1 MIRGL
6 YLGRFQPFH
15 NGHRA
20 VIEEIA
26 KEVDELI
33 IGIGS
38 AQISHE
44 MKHPFTAGERILMI
58 TRSLKDFKIPVY
70 VIPIEDINRN
80 AVWPSHVRSTVP
92 PFDVVYSSNPLVVR
106 LFKEDGYNVK
116 SPAMIER
123 KNLSGTYI
131 RKQMIENGDWQSLVP
146 KEVKEVLEEIDGV
159 SRLQEIA
166 GTDA

>member
-15 NGHRA
+15 NGHKT

-38 AQISHE
+38 SQISHE
-44 MKHPFTAGERILMI
+44 VKHPFTAGERVLMI
-58 TRSLKDFKIPVY
+58 TQSLKHLKIPVY

-80 AVWPSHVRSTVP
+80 AVWPSHVASTVP

-106 LFKEDGYNVK
+106 LFNESGYTVK
-116 SPAMIER
+116 SPKMVER

-131 RKQMIENGDWQSLVP
+131 RKLMQEDGEWESLVP
-146 KEVKEVLEEIDGV
+146 AEVKAVVEEIDGV
-159 SRLQEIA
+159 NRVKQIS
-166 GTDA
+166 GSDA